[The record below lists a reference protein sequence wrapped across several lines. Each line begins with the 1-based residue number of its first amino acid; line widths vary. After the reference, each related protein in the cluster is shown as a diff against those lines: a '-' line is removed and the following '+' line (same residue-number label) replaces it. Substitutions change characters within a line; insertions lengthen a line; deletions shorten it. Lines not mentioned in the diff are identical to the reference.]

1 MRFAGMLVV
10 LSNLV
15 ELQLAQTM
23 PDVLLKGKG
32 RTGANT
38 HSLPSD
44 TASGSP
50 CLLMCLWF
58 LQSEAGPLQTYRED
72 SLSVLTRI

>member
-32 RTGANT
+32 RRANT
-38 HSLPSD
+38 YSLPSD
-44 TASGSP
+44 TASGSL

-58 LQSEAGPLQTYRED
+58 LQSEAGPLESYREG
-72 SLSVLTRI
+72 SLSVLTRM